1 MRQVTLVTG
10 RSAATKRSLDPPQT
24 GAVGGCG
31 DASPGL
37 ETPTRGRMGRS
48 NLVGVESFSGCF

>member
-1 MRQVTLVTG
+1 MRQVAFVTG
-10 RSAATKRSLDPPQT
+10 RPAATKRSLDPPQT

-48 NLVGVESFSGCF
+48 NRVGVESFSGCF